1 MCFFHVI
8 LTRVLVSYYTTEDKI
23 SILKSIYINGFK
35 TGDSEVILMSV
46 SSHDEGRLTIASG
59 GHFVTKSMCK
69 FPMAVIRTIK

>member
-23 SILKSIYINGFK
+23 SILKSIYINGFE

-46 SSHDEGRLTIASG
+46 SSHDEGRL
-59 GHFVTKSMCK
+59 
-69 FPMAVIRTIK
+69 